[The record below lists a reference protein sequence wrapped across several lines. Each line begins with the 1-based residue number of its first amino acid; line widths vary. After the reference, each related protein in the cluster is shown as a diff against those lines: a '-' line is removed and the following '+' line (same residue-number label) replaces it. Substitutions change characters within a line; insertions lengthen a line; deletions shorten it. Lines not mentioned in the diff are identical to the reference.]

1 MNTLVAKIK
10 LPLFTWT
17 KPRFFN
23 LLTGE
28 AASRISIFLLAGF
41 TILFLWYLGEI
52 YYTFNLGYEIRE
64 KERTVKSL
72 ETEYEKKQTILMKI
86 NSAKSLLETETA
98 KSMSEISSLKYL
110 QSKNYF
116 VELRKNIP

>member
-1 MNTLVAKIK
+1 MNPLVAKIK
-10 LPLFTWT
+10 SPLFTRAR
-17 KPRFFN
+17 PSFFN
-23 LLTGE
+23 FLTGKI
-28 AASRISIFLLAGF
+28 AGRISIFLLAGF
-41 TILFLWYLGEI
+41 MILFLWYLGEI

-98 KSMSEISSLKYL
+98 KSMSEISSL
-110 QSKNYF
+110 
-116 VELRKNIP
+116 